1 MTSTATDVENIV
13 LISVCGALFFLYHL
27 YVYSELTR
35 RTRSLLALFR
45 YFWFMLVAK
54 PTLTTL
60 RINMALRRQWVAK
73 LHHGAGLEIMGVQ
86 TMHNLVLG
94 SSLMATSVV
103 SAITVFVGIAFT
115 QDCGT
120 SWKCVKIYVLTGVF
134 TVAFL
139 FFVWS
144 VRAAVHTSVLIG
156 LKPSDLEHAIAV
168 QLGRTAA
175 MKPHL
180 PITKY
185 CLALFTFNAYLFMPR
200 GTQGEDKDDK
210 GKSKVMDTV
219 SEEGEKDE
227 EGRIESRK
235 ERRRKR
241 RREKRLA
248 NRLLLYSRVS
258 SLAERFLDHY
268 TIYFHLGTRC
278 FYFAPPLLAWFL
290 SPWAMLGVTLGILVV
305 MYFHDNETAI
315 FGPFYFIRIFY

>member
-168 QLGRTAA
+168 KLGRTAA
-175 MKPHL
+175 MQPHL
-180 PITKY
+180 PITK
-185 CLALFTFNAYLFMPR
+185 
-200 GTQGEDKDDK
+200 
-210 GKSKVMDTV
+210 
-219 SEEGEKDE
+219 
-227 EGRIESRK
+227 
-235 ERRRKR
+235 
-241 RREKRLA
+241 
-248 NRLLLYSRVS
+248 
-258 SLAERFLDHY
+258 
-268 TIYFHLGTRC
+268 
-278 FYFAPPLLAWFL
+278 
-290 SPWAMLGVTLGILVV
+290 
-305 MYFHDNETAI
+305 
-315 FGPFYFIRIFY
+315 